1 MTSRTDIGVLAE
13 SERAGLKPFNANMGL
28 MLESISEK
36 LMNSR
41 VPTQEVA
48 IPRTQ
53 SEVKMIRGTGGQG
66 YRLLRGFSRR

>member
-1 MTSRTDIGVLAE
+1 
-13 SERAGLKPFNANMGL
+13 MGL

-53 SEVKMIRGTGGQG
+53 SEVKMIRDAGGQG
-66 YRLLRGFSRR
+66 YRFHYRVLTGVSEV